1 MSDIRRTKELYAQA
15 LAERLRRKERAKH
28 EAPGGLIEFV
38 KYFWDVLEPETKFI
52 DGWAMRAI
60 CLHLEAVDDGR
71 IKRLLINVP
80 PGFSKSL
87 ISNVFFPAW
96 RWSAKKKPHLRFLS
110 FSYSSHLTERDNAK
124 MRDLIKSPK
133 FQFMYGLRFKLTR
146 EGQELLSTDK
156 TGWKLASS
164 VGGVSTG
171 ERGDTV
177 TCLPRSE
184 RILTDAGWLK
194 IGDVVENRM
203 PVKVAGSLNGRLVWQ
218 SIEKYEQNPG
228 GAIYEVRWAGGSVRC
243 TADHPIYVHSR
254 GYVRADEVAPGDEI
268 VRAPYRDDVQMV
280 RRSDQ
285 SEAVACTLGP
295 LLQQAVPCGRGV
307 QRVEDREQPPVYG
320 VLEACVSTAGAFGQ
334 DARGAVLQPGMPG
347 QVERRRAQFGVQWRQ
362 DQILRAVRQDLPVSS
377 QAEPILLKHVLWSCG
392 ARPHDHRMGRPSELP
407 ALQCAVHSHK
417 QDTEIL
423 HEEVRRS
430 QPRLAN
436 EGEGER
442 QICARGRPEG
452 VSAGMVQVP
461 QGFYPRQGRQSMP
474 PMPSGTGAGAP
485 SGCSPHRLRKAQPQ
499 TVEPDYALQVV
510 SRQDAWA
517 SNAAPILERE
527 AVLSVERIGYERT
540 TYNVSVAPAHNYF
553 AGDGALVHN
562 CDDANS
568 VKSQESR
575 IVREE
580 TNRWFMEGI
589 TNRLNNATESAI
601 IVIQQRL
608 HDDDLAGAIIA
619 ANMGYELLLIPM
631 AYDPRRHCKT
641 SIGWEDPRR
650 VEGELAWPERFP
662 EASLAVYRKQSFM
675 WSSQYQQTPQV
686 RGGNIFKYE
695 WWKPFDMKGARG
707 LPSLKFT
714 YIVASVDTSMTKKTI
729 NDPSA
734 CTVWGVF
741 VDDKDGL
748 TKALLLAAWE
758 KHLELTGGSE
768 CEQRHGET
776 DQVWVNRTR
785 EKWGLV
791 EWIVHTCRV
800 YKVDRLLIEAT
811 AAGHPAAQAL
821 RNLTARNFA
830 VQLYTPKGDKETR
843 AHAVTYL
850 FAEEMVYA
858 PADSIKDVE
867 GSEQWEYRKFA
878 RLAIEQ
884 MARFPRGK
892 DDIVD
897 TASAA
902 LQHLRDVNAL
912 YRKIEAR
919 EAEDEERRNYHEP
932 EPLYPG

>member
-1 MSDIRRTKELYAQA
+1 
-15 LAERLRRKERAKH
+15 
-28 EAPGGLIEFV
+28 
-38 KYFWDVLEPETKFI
+38 
-52 DGWAMRAI
+52 
-60 CLHLEAVDDGR
+60 
-71 IKRLLINVP
+71 
-80 PGFSKSL
+80 
-87 ISNVFFPAW
+87 
-96 RWSAKKKPHLRFLS
+96 
-110 FSYSSHLTERDNAK
+110 
-124 MRDLIKSPK
+124 
-133 FQFMYGLRFKLTR
+133 
-146 EGQELLSTDK
+146 
-156 TGWKLASS
+156 
-164 VGGVSTG
+164 
-171 ERGDTV
+171 
-177 TCLPRSE
+177 
-184 RILTDAGWLK
+184 
-194 IGDVVENRM
+194 
-203 PVKVAGSLNGRLVWQ
+203 
-218 SIEKYEQNPG
+218 
-228 GAIYEVRWAGGSVRC
+228 
-243 TADHPIYVHSR
+243 
-254 GYVRADEVAPGDEI
+254 
-268 VRAPYRDDVQMV
+268 
-280 RRSDQ
+280 
-285 SEAVACTLGP
+285 
-295 LLQQAVPCGRGV
+295 
-307 QRVEDREQPPVYG
+307 
-320 VLEACVSTAGAFGQ
+320 
-334 DARGAVLQPGMPG
+334 
-347 QVERRRAQFGVQWRQ
+347 
-362 DQILRAVRQDLPVSS
+362 
-377 QAEPILLKHVLWSCG
+377 
-392 ARPHDHRMGRPSELP
+392 
-407 ALQCAVHSHK
+407 
-417 QDTEIL
+417 
-423 HEEVRRS
+423 
-430 QPRLAN
+430 
-436 EGEGER
+436 
-442 QICARGRPEG
+442 
-452 VSAGMVQVP
+452 
-461 QGFYPRQGRQSMP
+461 
-474 PMPSGTGAGAP
+474 
-485 SGCSPHRLRKAQPQ
+485 
-499 TVEPDYALQVV
+499 
-510 SRQDAWA
+510 
-517 SNAAPILERE
+517 
-527 AVLSVERIGYERT
+527 
-540 TYNVSVAPAHNYF
+540 
-553 AGDGALVHN
+553 
-562 CDDANS
+562 
-568 VKSQESR
+568 
-575 IVREE
+575 
-580 TNRWFMEGI
+580 MEGI